1 MKSKTR
7 RMVRCMKRRLSTI
20 ESSGRGEEEA
30 EKEENDTFKVIG
42 RRVAVSGAYDMF
54 DGFAPNA
61 NQPRTRP

>member
-7 RMVRCMKRRLSTI
+7 RMVKCMKRRLSTI
-20 ESSGRGEEEA
+20 ESSGRGVEEA
-30 EKEENDTFKVIG
+30 EKEEKDTFKIG